1 MATEKTSEKKS
12 PLSEGTEQLRD
23 LFFTGVGFAALAKEK
38 VDDMVEDLRK
48 QGKISKGDGERIV
61 KDFVADTK
69 NAREK
74 FEKDVKSALTEV
86 LEKAAY
92 ATKKELDNLKNRI
105 EELEV
110 KGKAAAEKKAKEAE
124 IVVEKVKEEVK
135 ETVSTA
141 AKKVEKTVA

>member
-12 PLSEGTEQLRD
+12 PISEGTEQLRD
-23 LFFTGVGFAALAKEK
+23 LFYTGVGFAALAKEK

-48 QGKISKGDGERIV
+48 QGKISKGDGERLV

-69 NAREK
+69 NARDK

-92 ATKKELDNLKNRI
+92 ATKKELDNLKTRL
-105 EELEV
+105 EELEA
-110 KGKAAAEKKAKEAE
+110 KGKTAAEKKEKE
-124 IVVEKVKEEVK
+124 VKEEVKEVVKDVK

-141 AKKVEKTVA
+141 AKKVEKAIA